1 MKYFTFCE
9 SRRDENSN
17 FFEWKVTE
25 RFFLDASVYWEM
37 LIQTTKSDLCD
48 LKWSAA
54 DFLQQPVILSMFSV
68 TDKKRS
74 VTAVGGDTGETLEM
88 EWSSSLRKDILST
101 AATSALSN
109 GTVPKPE
116 CEKYRDTLSKFA
128 KQIT

>member
-1 MKYFTFCE
+1 MHLYI
-9 SRRDENSN
+9 
-17 FFEWKVTE
+17 E
-25 RFFLDASVYWEM
+25 RCWFRALSPIYE
-37 LIQTTKSDLCD
+37 I
-48 LKWSAA
+48 WSEAPRI
-54 DFLQQPVILSMFSV
+54 FLQQPVTLSMFSV

-88 EWSSSLRKDILST
+88 EWSSFLREDIPST

-116 CEKYRDTLSKFA
+116 CEKYRDTFSKFA